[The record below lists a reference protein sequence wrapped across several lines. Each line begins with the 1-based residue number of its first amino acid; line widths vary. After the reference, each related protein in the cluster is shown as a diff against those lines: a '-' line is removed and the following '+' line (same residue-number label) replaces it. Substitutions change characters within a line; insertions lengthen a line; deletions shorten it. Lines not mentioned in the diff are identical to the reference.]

1 MTASRPPL
9 IEFKNAAVGYG
20 KAVVLRDVSLQVNPG
35 DFLGILGHNGSGK
48 TTLLRTLLG
57 LIPCV
62 KGKFAARGEHGGM
75 PRFGYVPQKEK
86 LDPIYPLTARAVA
99 TMGSYRQFDLWS
111 RIKGSR
117 RQSLVEETL
126 RECGASE
133 LASKMY
139 SELSGGQRQRVLIAR
154 ALAAEPDLLILDEPL
169 SGIDITTQHAILRL
183 LKRLKEQKGL
193 TILMVSHRVQA
204 EKGLFTHIAWV
215 DEGVVEV
222 GPAAAMLSAGKV
234 SEVFRMEL

>member
-1 MTASRPPL
+1 MSGAPPL
-9 IEFKNAAVGYG
+9 VEFKGAAVGYG
-20 KAVVLRDVSLQVNPG
+20 KTIILRDVDLQVRSG

-57 LIPCV
+57 LIPVV
-62 KGKFAARGEHGGM
+62 KGRFAARGAHGGG

-86 LDPIYPLTARAVA
+86 LDSIYPLTAEAVA
-99 TMGSYRQFDLWS
+99 AMGSFRRFDLWS
-111 RIKGSR
+111 RLRGSQRTDLVRAALKECDALEFSR
-117 RQSLVEETL
+117 R
-126 RECGASE
+126 
-133 LASKMY
+133 MY

-154 ALAAEPDLLILDEPL
+154 ALAAEPELLILDEPL

-183 LKRLKEQKGL
+183 LKRLKDERGL

-204 EKGLFTHIAWV
+204 EKSLFTHIAWV
-215 DEGVVEV
+215 DEGRVDV
-222 GPAAAMLSAGKV
+222 GPADAMLSAGKV

>member
-1 MTASRPPL
+1 MKTRPPL
-9 IEFKNAAVGYG
+9 LEFKGATVGYG
-20 KAVVLRDVSLQVNPG
+20 RTAILKDVDLEVRHG

-57 LIPCV
+57 LIPVV
-62 KGKFAARGEHGGM
+62 KGRFAARGSHGGA

-99 TMGSYRQFDLWS
+99 EMGGFRRFDLWS
-111 RIKGSR
+111 RLRGSR
-117 RQSLVEETL
+117 RSERVRAALK
-126 RECGASE
+126 ECGAHE
-133 LASKMY
+133 FEHKMY
-139 SELSGGQRQRVLIAR
+139 AELSGGQRQRVLIAR
-154 ALAAEPDLLILDEPL
+154 ALAAEPELLVLDEPL
-169 SGIDITTQHAILRL
+169 SGIDITTQHAILKL
-183 LKRLKEQKGL
+183 LKRLKDEKGL

-204 EKGLFTHIAWV
+204 EKDLFTHIAWV
-215 DEGVVEV
+215 DEGRVEV